1 MQASSFEAV
10 IVPPRRAAYTPLRL
24 VAATAVAL
32 ALLAAVVFQ
41 RSGDIRGSE
50 LMQGSDE
57 KMKGWE
63 DGMFPPHASFPAG
76 YHFGSDNVFG
86 KQSSFGAGDTF
97 GDDNVFGKG
106 STFGAGASFGDR
118 NAFGKKQSFGP
129 GAKFGSYETV
139 GAGSTFQDGTVIGK
153 NNQFGRE
160 VEFGRRVSIGRANQ
174 FGFDDAFGSNDNL
187 GAKNQFGRGAL
198 FGDKIMFGKNQEF
211 GPRNTFASPE
221 YLVGNDQFGHRNWGL
236 KSSDLPANDAN
247 AWDAMVA
254 KYPDYIPERVA
265 RKRVLTLHQGV
276 EKEKQAK
283 EAQVHVLRSAA
294 SGRLISKKSKADAI
308 AAIENAAKTA
318 EHETKRLK
326 KVADAL
332 ASLKQ

>member
-50 LMQGSDE
+50 LMQGR
-57 KMKGWE
+57 E

-129 GAKFGSYETV
+129 GAKFGSFETV
-139 GAGSTFQDGTVIGK
+139 GAGSTF
-153 NNQFGRE
+153 
-160 VEFGRRVSIGRANQ
+160 
-174 FGFDDAFGSNDNL
+174 
-187 GAKNQFGRGAL
+187 
-198 FGDKIMFGKNQEF
+198 
-211 GPRNTFASPE
+211 
-221 YLVGNDQFGHRNWGL
+221 
-236 KSSDLPANDAN
+236 
-247 AWDAMVA
+247 
-254 KYPDYIPERVA
+254 
-265 RKRVLTLHQGV
+265 
-276 EKEKQAK
+276 
-283 EAQVHVLRSAA
+283 
-294 SGRLISKKSKADAI
+294 
-308 AAIENAAKTA
+308 
-318 EHETKRLK
+318 
-326 KVADAL
+326 
-332 ASLKQ
+332 